1 MEEARLEDFEIGPVL
16 GQGGMATV
24 YRATDRRTGEVV
36 ALKLML
42 ANVADD
48 PTFIERFRREA
59 RSTMALQ
66 HENICR
72 VIAAGEGDGKLFMAM
87 EVIDGGSVRELK
99 QKFGGKVPLQLA
111 TEIVGQLLEALA
123 VAHDHGVVHRDL
135 KPANL
140 MLNRAGKLKLVD
152 FGIAKTSSDA
162 TLTATGML
170 VGTPAFM
177 SPEQVRG
184 DPLDGRSDLFSS
196 GLILHDLLCGRSP
209 YYSDNP
215 GTSLMKV
222 LQEEVPSI
230 FDVLF
235 GIDATIEA
243 AHGKLTAKNKDER
256 FADARAAAAALR
268 PYREKVRARN
278 PNLVADCLRNPAGMK
293 QLLFREQAEAEV
305 MRARSLVHK
314 HGPVQAAALAYEN
327 ATHLDASYDDAG
339 SELAALAPQLGFHT
353 DLKADPR
360 IDEAMTQLK
369 MSPTNPGVLKRLAD
383 LHRAA
388 GNLRESARF
397 MKRYLRQKDDAA
409 ALQQLVTLLY
419 GPGSDPGLVTG
430 TLQRLAAQPAGAGA
444 LRTQDI
450 VAGVKTGGSMR
461 PQIPLKERTEAGL
474 SGLDAEKKAAIA
486 RAAEGRTGTTGRPQP
501 RTTSEEAQQ
510 IRDLADPDQGLFSQI
525 REQLG
530 GWFWLGV
537 AGAVVVVMIV
547 IASQFIVGGVK
558 TAQEGLKK
566 NVEGE
571 AINEEVA
578 VFNWQATKLNEAR
591 TALEA
596 GSFVKCSVAATQAL
610 EGDKT
615 VKLMRDA
622 WWMQAQCA
630 LLAGDTS
637 QAKDALESFA
647 ENAIATDPR
656 YATAKAQLQA
666 IARGEN
672 PGGVRKW

>member
-24 YRATDRRTGEVV
+24 YRATDRRSGEVV

-99 QKFGGKVPLQLA
+99 QKFGGRVPLQLA
-111 TEIVGQLLEALA
+111 AEIVGQLIEALA

-222 LQEEVPSI
+222 LQEDVPSV

-235 GIDATIEA
+235 GIDAHIEA
-243 AHGKLTAKNKDER
+243 AHGKLTAKNRDER

-268 PYREKVRARN
+268 AYREKVRARN
-278 PNLVADCLRNPAGMK
+278 PNLVADCIRNPAGMK

-314 HGPVQAAALAYEN
+314 HGPVPAAALAYEN
-327 ATHLDASYDDAG
+327 ATHLDASWDDARD
-339 SELAALAPQLGFHT
+339 ELAALAPQLGFHT

-360 IDEAMTQLK
+360 IDEAMAQLK
-369 MSPTNPGVLKRLAD
+369 MSPTNAGVLKRLAD

-397 MKRYLRQKDDAA
+397 MKRYLRQKDDSA

-430 TLQRLAAQPAGAGA
+430 TLQRLAAQPNAGA

-461 PQIPLKERTEAGL
+461 PQSPLKERTQAGL

-486 RAAEGRTGTTGRPQP
+486 RAAAGRTGASSRPQP

-510 IRDLADPDQGLFSQI
+510 IRELSDPEQGLFSQI

-547 IASQFIVGGVK
+547 IASQFILGGVQK
-558 TAQEGLKK
+558 AQEGLKK

-578 VFNWQATKLNEAR
+578 VFNWQVTKLKEAR
-591 TALEA
+591 AALEA

-622 WWMQAQCA
+622 WWLQAQCA
-630 LLAGDTS
+630 LLAGDMS
-637 QAKDALESFA
+637 QAKDALETFS
-647 ENAIATDPR
+647 EDTIANDPR
-656 YATAKAQLQA
+656 YAIAKTQLQA